1 MMSAAAKLAKLELL
15 PSKTS
20 LPLQRLLTQGLL
32 DEETVAVI
40 LDAGELDKKMS
51 GTPHKL
57 LGFAVAFLYLES
69 KQIPVRDTIRMA
81 REHRRRLDLDWSP
94 KRWKQEHDRLSK
106 VAVLARLSGENVVYE
121 LSKYDAVLPSSI
133 QGYLIRSSRR
143 LGMEGLRQ
151 RHCVAGYH
159 NRVSAGYCAIASL
172 FIDQQRWTVELALTG
187 NPDSPLR
194 IDQIKTRFN
203 QPATGDIRTRIH
215 QVLGIKQ
222 VEKSHSAIE
231 PVAHEYTYLENL
243 RRVLPLLRDHD
254 VSEVRVEFDGGGD
267 SGSIQ
272 AVHYDVDSFDDSG
285 IYLEVAEV
293 QSEFNQVE
301 RRWINTR
308 IESHQTLGKAIEE
321 LTYDY
326 LSESD
331 VDWYN
336 NDGGFGELVIKVDE
350 GTVSLEVSTRYT
362 ESSLEFD
369 QTLEI
374 ETGDV
379 I

>member
-1 MMSAAAKLAKLELL
+1 MGVAEKIAKLETL
-15 PSKTS
+15 PGKTS
-20 LPLQRLLTQGLL
+20 LPLQRLLSQGLL

-40 LDAGELDKKMS
+40 LDAGELDKKLS
-51 GTPHKL
+51 GNPHKL

-69 KQIPVRDTIRMA
+69 KQVPVRDTIRMA
-81 REHRRRLDLDWSP
+81 SEQGRRLDLDWSA
-94 KRWKQEHDRLSK
+94 KRWKQEHDRLSR
-106 VAVLARLSGENVVYE
+106 VAVLSRLSGENVVYE
-121 LSKYDAVLPSSI
+121 LSRYAAVLPSSI

-159 NRVSAGYCAIASL
+159 SRISAGYCAIASL
-172 FIDQQRWTVELALTG
+172 FIDRQRWTVELTLTG
-187 NPDSPLR
+187 NPDAPLR

-215 QVLGIKQ
+215 QALGIKQ
-222 VEKSHSAIE
+222 VDSQATGIQRD
-231 PVAHEYTYLENL
+231 VHEYTYLENL
-243 RRVLPLLRDHD
+243 RRVLPLLRDHG
-254 VSEVRVEFDGGGD
+254 VSEVTVEFDGSGD

-272 AVHYDVDSFDDSG
+272 AIHYDVDSFDENG

-293 QSEFNQVE
+293 QQVFNQDE

-308 IESHQTLGKAIEE
+308 IESHKTLGKAIDE

-336 NDGGFGELVIKVDE
+336 NDGGFGELVINVVE

-362 ESSLEFD
+362 ESSMVFG

>member
-1 MMSAAAKLAKLELL
+1 MSAAAKLAKLELL

-40 LDAGELDKKMS
+40 LDAGELDKKIS
-51 GTPHKL
+51 GNSHKL

-69 KQIPVRDTIRMA
+69 KQVPVRDTIRMA
-81 REHRRRLDLDWSP
+81 SEQGRRLDLDWSA
-94 KRWKQEHDRLSK
+94 KRWKQEHDRLSR

-121 LSKYDAVLPSSI
+121 LSRYDAVLPSSI

-151 RHCVAGYH
+151 RHCVASYH
-159 NRVSAGYCAIASL
+159 SRISAGYCAIASL

-203 QPATGDIRTRIH
+203 QPATGDIRKRIH
-215 QVLGIKQ
+215 QALGIKQ
-222 VEKSHSAIE
+222 VDSQPTGIQQD
-231 PVAHEYTYLENL
+231 VYEYTHLENL

-308 IESHQTLGKAIEE
+308 IESQKTLGKAIEE

-362 ESSLEFD
+362 ESSMEFY